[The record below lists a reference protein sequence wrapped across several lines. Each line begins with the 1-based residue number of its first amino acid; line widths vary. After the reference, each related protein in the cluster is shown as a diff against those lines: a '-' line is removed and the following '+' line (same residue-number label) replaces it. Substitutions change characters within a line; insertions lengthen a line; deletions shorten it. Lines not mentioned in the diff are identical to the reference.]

1 MIWITCLSWRWCV
14 DFRGPTWHTSKVV
27 KSIRVPLFL
36 ACCIDSSWLQ
46 RKEEFLSFS
55 TSIYAW
61 ILANLKILAVVHILY
76 VLPLHLCTCVCLL
89 KCVALWAVPSGN
101 RGSKVFLSQ
110 KKYQTC
116 DGNWWKFIFRKKK
129 RRQVVAEL
137 QMKLAKQ
144 KNLLKAENKR
154 YGKLLF
160 KEYFLSH
167 DINKFRYNA
176 AKVTAY
182 YILV

>member
-1 MIWITCLSWRWCV
+1 
-14 DFRGPTWHTSKVV
+14 
-27 KSIRVPLFL
+27 
-36 ACCIDSSWLQ
+36 
-46 RKEEFLSFS
+46 
-55 TSIYAW
+55 
-61 ILANLKILAVVHILY
+61 
-76 VLPLHLCTCVCLL
+76 
-89 KCVALWAVPSGN
+89 
-101 RGSKVFLSQ
+101 
-110 KKYQTC
+110 
-116 DGNWWKFIFRKKK
+116 
-129 RRQVVAEL
+129 
-137 QMKLAKQ
+137 MKLAKQ

>member
-1 MIWITCLSWRWCV
+1 MVIGES
-14 DFRGPTWHTSKVV
+14 
-27 KSIRVPLFL
+27 
-36 ACCIDSSWLQ
+36 
-46 RKEEFLSFS
+46 
-55 TSIYAW
+55 
-61 ILANLKILAVVHILY
+61 LY
-76 VLPLHLCTCVCLL
+76 FV
-89 KCVALWAVPSGN
+89 
-101 RGSKVFLSQ
+101 R
-110 KKYQTC
+110 
-116 DGNWWKFIFRKKK
+116 KK